1 MNAVEDWL
9 DYSTENC
16 SIQRTLDVIGERWSL
31 LILREAFNGVRRFE
45 QLREHLG
52 IADAVLSRRLH
63 TLVDEGVLAA
73 VPYREP
79 GRRTRHEY
87 RLTETG
93 LDLYPVLIALLRW
106 GDRHRADPEGPAVD
120 PVHRDCGAP
129 VDAVV
134 TCTEGHRLVSAREGD
149 VTAGPAARRRAL
161 SRPTVPAEPPRS
173 SRRPG

>member
-1 MNAVEDWL
+1 MAGGTVKKLENWL

-16 SIQRTLDVIGERWSL
+16 SVQRTLDVIGEKWTL

-45 QLREHLG
+45 QMREHLE
-52 IADAVLSRRLH
+52 IADAVLARRLR
-63 TLVDEGVLAA
+63 TLVDESVLAA

-79 GRRTRHEY
+79 GHRTRHEY

-120 PVHRDCGAP
+120 PVHRGCGAP
-129 VDAVV
+129 VDAIV
-134 TCTEGHRLVSAREGD
+134 TCAAGHRLTSAREGEA
-149 VTAGPAARRRAL
+149 TAGPAGRRRE
-161 SRPTVPAEPPRS
+161 SPHPTEPAAPKR
-173 SRRPG
+173 